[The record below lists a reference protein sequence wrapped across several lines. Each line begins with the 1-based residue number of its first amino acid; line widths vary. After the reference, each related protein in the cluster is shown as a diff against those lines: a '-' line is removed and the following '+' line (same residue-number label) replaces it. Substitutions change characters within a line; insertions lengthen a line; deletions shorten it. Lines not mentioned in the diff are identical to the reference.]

1 MADENPTGLGAA
13 ERLTTGDQ
21 DDRDQASVLRE
32 ILFIYPE
39 PITREELIREKTL
52 GSPEF
57 WERDRIERAIRD
69 LAASGLLHRRD
80 DDLVIPTRAAVRAY
94 LLFDA

>member
-1 MADENPTGLGAA
+1 MQDKPSGAGN
-13 ERLTTGDQ
+13 ERATTTADQ

-32 ILFIYPE
+32 IMFIYPE

-57 WERDRIERAIRD
+57 AERDRIERAIRD
-69 LAASGLLHRRD
+69 LTATGVLHRRD